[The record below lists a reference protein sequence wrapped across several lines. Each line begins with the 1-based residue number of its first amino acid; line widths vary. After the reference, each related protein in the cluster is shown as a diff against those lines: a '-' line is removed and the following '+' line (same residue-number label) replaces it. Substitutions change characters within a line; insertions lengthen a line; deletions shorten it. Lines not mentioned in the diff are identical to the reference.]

1 VVSVL
6 IVLRRAAS
14 ARCHKTLVTACG
26 AILLFGAAAQAA
38 VTMTMDDLAFQPIDG
53 LSHMGVTFG
62 FTVGGVPS
70 GDANYNSAGPGTTTY
85 TQDPSI
91 EGTTAGVIQIDFAVS
106 TNVLDIGF
114 GLSTNQTE
122 SGSVIVEL
130 FDPSLTSLGTFSV
143 DTEPGSF
150 PFASGLFE
158 NMSALCVG
166 RAVVSFNSPTAG
178 RFVMDNMTYE
188 ESVACTASNCG
199 NTVVDAG
206 EQCDD
211 GNTSDGDCCDSTCQY
226 EASGSPCPS
235 DGDPCT
241 ANTCDGSGS
250 CGQVPTGCKSAAKSL
265 LLLKNNTSDDSK
277 DKLTWKWLK
286 GADTTLGELGS
297 PTSTTDY
304 TLCLYA
310 GTSTAAVAIPAG
322 SNWQP
327 MGTAGFKYKDASGT
341 GAPGG
346 AQKALLKSGAAGKS
360 KVLVKGKGTALPDTL
375 VPALP
380 LPVIAKLIN
389 DESSVCYEAVYNAP
403 QVIKNDAKQFKAKQ

>member
-1 VVSVL
+1 
-6 IVLRRAAS
+6 
-14 ARCHKTLVTACG
+14 
-26 AILLFGAAAQAA
+26 
-38 VTMTMDDLAFQPIDG
+38 
-53 LSHMGVTFG
+53 
-62 FTVGGVPS
+62 
-70 GDANYNSAGPGTTTY
+70 
-85 TQDPSI
+85 
-91 EGTTAGVIQIDFAVS
+91 
-106 TNVLDIGF
+106 
-114 GLSTNQTE
+114 
-122 SGSVIVEL
+122 
-130 FDPSLTSLGTFSV
+130 
-143 DTEPGSF
+143 
-150 PFASGLFE
+150 
-158 NMSALCVG
+158 
-166 RAVVSFNSPTAG
+166 
-178 RFVMDNMTYE
+178 VMDNMTYE

-310 GTSTAAVAIPAG
+310 GTSTA
-322 SNWQP
+322 
-327 MGTAGFKYKDASGT
+327 
-341 GAPGG
+341 
-346 AQKALLKSGAAGKS
+346 
-360 KVLVKGKGTALPDTL
+360 
-375 VPALP
+375 
-380 LPVIAKLIN
+380 
-389 DESSVCYEAVYNAP
+389 
-403 QVIKNDAKQFKAKQ
+403 